1 MSVFVRYGYAR
12 HVTTL
17 PRWLP
22 LALAPVLLFGCSAT
36 ETTSAPTTASEAT
49 SQAPADSTVA
59 DDYCAAVDE
68 FLAAAKKAAQ
78 DPLKA
83 DTDQVKAQVQELRN
97 RASELAGELFNNP
110 EGIAQVQQCT
120 QKLQEFSQEG

>member
-1 MSVFVRYGYAR
+1 
-12 HVTTL
+12 VTTL

-22 LALAPVLLFGCSAT
+22 LVLAPLLLFGCSSDETPGTPVSAAP
-36 ETTSAPTTASEAT
+36 ETTSA
-49 SQAPADSTVA
+49 APADGTVA
-59 DDYCAAVDE
+59 DEYCAAVDE
-68 FLAAAKKAAQ
+68 FLAAAKKAAA